1 MSDIFKQS
9 TNKFKQISTKVQ
21 QTTSGWKATNLFT
34 ESTTINME
42 TQRVYFSPKITEITK
57 PISTSTSKL
66 TISKLLI
73 TNHANIIKE
82 SFGVNSERSPI
93 SVSKQPTNNIVST
106 SKTRA
111 TSKLTSTYLPES
123 EYSPTKVSLFTLT
136 ALLGVIYG
144 LAFILA
150 VVWIVWL
157 YVKRKSRLSLKRSQV
172 DSREFC
178 SINSAS

>member
-1 MSDIFKQS
+1 MSDIFRQS
-9 TNKFKQISTKVQ
+9 TSKVKPSTKLH
-21 QTTSGWKATNLFT
+21 QTTSTQRTTSTFFT
-34 ESTTINME
+34 KTKNINTE
-42 TQRVYFSPKITEITK
+42 TQKANNIFSPKITESINTSSK
-57 PISTSTSKL
+57 LVTSNIISTTQ
-66 TISKLLI
+66 
-73 TNHANIIKE
+73 ANVAKE
-82 SFGVNSERSPI
+82 SIVGLNSERSPI
-93 SVSKQPTNNIVST
+93 SVTKHHVNNIVSATRARST
-106 SKTRA
+106 SKF
-111 TSKLTSTYLPES
+111 TSTYLPES

-178 SINSAS
+178 SINSVS